1 MSNCKEVIEKLEK
14 APDLKTNPKRLKDY
28 IEMGQNIFLTENNFE
43 EGKRVCENGRDIAL
57 SVVRK
62 NKLFYEEYLLA
73 LKYLARYFRDFD
85 SYLIFVE
92 HKREPKSQ
100 FYLPRRQVLRKLGII
115 QALQDL
121 LDDKLDILSI
131 SMSMGTGKGQRENAK
146 ILTPSGFK
154 RFGDIKV
161 GDKVISGTGKVSEV
175 LGVYPKPSMPIYE
188 LTFNDGSKVQCSQDH
203 IWHVQTRYDRNRGQY
218 RDIETKDMLDKV
230 KCEKNNYTNYSIDYV
245 PVIDCFEEKK
255 LLLDPYLMG
264 VILGDGGLTNDS
276 VIITLPDEE
285 IKNEVEKRLPK
296 ECVLQYSDR
305 FDYRIKRKEYRNRWV
320 RNEVVYA
327 LEKYDLMKKHSYEKH
342 IPKDYLYSS
351 YNDRL
356 ELLRGLLDTDG
367 YAWEHGIEYTTT
379 SKQLALDVKEL
390 VCSLGG
396 YCSIAEKKKSGY
408 KKDGEFIEC
417 RQAYRLVIQFS
428 ANQPNPFKLSRKAN
442 LYKPKRPVLK
452 RFITS
457 IEYVGEEK
465 TSCIYISDPSH
476 LYITDDYIITHNT
489 TVEEYFVSYYM
500 GLYPEKYNLYSSHTN
515 AITDMFYRAVWSIVS
530 TEEYAWNEVFP
541 SIKIESKSDK
551 DQYINL
557 GQFKPFKTLA
567 CKSIGS
573 ATAGVTRANGLLCCD
588 DLIEGKEEAFSKER
602 LEKKYETYAID
613 LVTRKMEG
621 CKELHI
627 CTRWSVHDII
637 GHLIANNED
646 NPRARFIAIDCY
658 DENGES
664 VFNYKINGFTTEYFH
679 SLEQTMDN
687 ISFQC
692 MCRSKPMEREGL
704 LYREDELNY
713 YLGGLPANEDG
724 TTKEADAILGVCDT
738 KDTGTDYNCL
748 LVGFKYGN
756 KVYLEDVV
764 YDNGSP
770 YVLDELNANCLVR
783 NNVQMCQFESNK
795 EGSRTGNEVQ
805 KLIEEKGGRCTITK
819 KYTTTNKETKILV
832 NSDWVK
838 KHVIFKDKSEQSE
851 MYNKFMNDACSYVQL
866 GKNKHDDSVDALAML
881 ALFIQSFEGSQVE
894 IVSRASLGF

>member
-131 SMSMGTGKGQRENAK
+131 SMSMGTGK
-146 ILTPSGFK
+146 
-154 RFGDIKV
+154 
-161 GDKVISGTGKVSEV
+161 
-175 LGVYPKPSMPIYE
+175 
-188 LTFNDGSKVQCSQDH
+188 
-203 IWHVQTRYDRNRGQY
+203 
-218 RDIETKDMLDKV
+218 
-230 KCEKNNYTNYSIDYV
+230 
-245 PVIDCFEEKK
+245 
-255 LLLDPYLMG
+255 
-264 VILGDGGLTNDS
+264 
-276 VIITLPDEE
+276 
-285 IKNEVEKRLPK
+285 
-296 ECVLQYSDR
+296 
-305 FDYRIKRKEYRNRWV
+305 
-320 RNEVVYA
+320 
-327 LEKYDLMKKHSYEKH
+327 
-342 IPKDYLYSS
+342 
-351 YNDRL
+351 
-356 ELLRGLLDTDG
+356 
-367 YAWEHGIEYTTT
+367 
-379 SKQLALDVKEL
+379 
-390 VCSLGG
+390 
-396 YCSIAEKKKSGY
+396 
-408 KKDGEFIEC
+408 
-417 RQAYRLVIQFS
+417 
-428 ANQPNPFKLSRKAN
+428 
-442 LYKPKRPVLK
+442 
-452 RFITS
+452 
-457 IEYVGEEK
+457 
-465 TSCIYISDPSH
+465 
-476 LYITDDYIITHNT
+476 T

-541 SIKIESKSDK
+541 NIQIESKSDK

-557 GQFKPFKTLA
+557 GKFKPFQTLA

-602 LEKKYETYAID
+602 LEKKYELYSID

-664 VFNYKINGFTTEYFH
+664 VFNYKINGFTTKYFH

>member
-1 MSNCKEVIEKLEK
+1 MRNKEIIQRLEQSLEK
-14 APDLKTNPKRLKDY
+14 RVVPSVLKDF
-28 IEMGQNIFLTENNFE
+28 IDMGQNIFLVDNDFE
-43 EGKRVCENGRDIAL
+43 EGRRVCMKGRDIAL
-57 SVVRK
+57 EKTRQ
-62 NKLFYEEYLLA
+62 NPAFYELYLLS

-92 HKREPKSQ
+92 YKREPKSQ

-131 SMSMGTGKGQRENAK
+131 SMSMGTGK
-146 ILTPSGFK
+146 
-154 RFGDIKV
+154 
-161 GDKVISGTGKVSEV
+161 
-175 LGVYPKPSMPIYE
+175 
-188 LTFNDGSKVQCSQDH
+188 
-203 IWHVQTRYDRNRGQY
+203 
-218 RDIETKDMLDKV
+218 
-230 KCEKNNYTNYSIDYV
+230 
-245 PVIDCFEEKK
+245 
-255 LLLDPYLMG
+255 
-264 VILGDGGLTNDS
+264 
-276 VIITLPDEE
+276 
-285 IKNEVEKRLPK
+285 
-296 ECVLQYSDR
+296 
-305 FDYRIKRKEYRNRWV
+305 
-320 RNEVVYA
+320 
-327 LEKYDLMKKHSYEKH
+327 
-342 IPKDYLYSS
+342 
-351 YNDRL
+351 
-356 ELLRGLLDTDG
+356 
-367 YAWEHGIEYTTT
+367 
-379 SKQLALDVKEL
+379 
-390 VCSLGG
+390 
-396 YCSIAEKKKSGY
+396 
-408 KKDGEFIEC
+408 
-417 RQAYRLVIQFS
+417 
-428 ANQPNPFKLSRKAN
+428 
-442 LYKPKRPVLK
+442 
-452 RFITS
+452 
-457 IEYVGEEK
+457 
-465 TSCIYISDPSH
+465 
-476 LYITDDYIITHNT
+476 T

-515 AITDMFYRAVWSIVS
+515 AITDMFYRAVWSIIS

-541 SIKIESKSDK
+541 SIQIESKSDK

-557 GQFKPFKTLA
+557 GKFKPFKTLA

-704 LYREDELNY
+704 LYTEEELNY
-713 YLGGLPANEDG
+713 YMGGLPVDEDG
-724 TTKEADAILGVCDT
+724 FQKEPDAILAVCDT

-748 LVGFKYGN
+748 LVGYKYGQ
-756 KVYLEDVV
+756 KIYLEDVV
-764 YDNGSP
+764 YDNCSP

-783 NNVQMCQFESNK
+783 NNVQLAQFESNK

-805 KLIEEKGGRCTITK
+805 KLIEEKGGRCTIQK
-819 KYTTTNKETKILV
+819 KYTTANKETKILV

-838 KHVIFKDKSEQSE
+838 KHVIFKDKTEWDK
-851 MYNKFMNDACSYVQL
+851 MYTKFMNDACSYVQL

-881 ALFIQSFEGSQVE
+881 ALFVNSFEGAKVE
-894 IVSRASLGF
+894 VMSRASLGF